1 MVGSYNPAK
10 GSKADVGGFIEYP
23 VVNPLNIPP
32 Q

>member
-1 MVGSYNPAK
+1 MQGSYGT